1 MITNK
6 KITMRFIITFA
17 LIAFIFS
24 NASAQTQT
32 KEQTKSIP
40 KFELGGIGGLS
51 LSNVVGNGVVGSNGI
66 RLGMHLGGYA
76 QFQISDKFGVRPEL
90 HIISVKGTSSGDFK
104 TYYFDLPLLGT
115 FDLDDRFKIMAGVQ
129 PSILI
134 NASVDD
140 HRGDINITDE
150 IRRIDIS
157 LLAGLWYEIDENWGI
172 GIRAARGLSRV
183 GASGDEQTYNVNYQ
197 LSVGYRFM

>member
-1 MITNK
+1 
-6 KITMRFIITFA
+6 MRFIVTFF
-17 LIAFIFS
+17 LFLS
-24 NASAQTQT
+24 GYVMSTAQNGGAN
-32 KEQTKSIP
+32 
-40 KFELGGIGGLS
+40 FELGAIGGFG
-51 LSNVVGNGVVGSNGI
+51 LSNVVGNDASNDNGL

-76 QFQISDKFGVRPEL
+76 QFQIQDRFGFRPEL
-90 HIISVKGTSSGDFK
+90 HILSVKGTSSGDFK

-134 NASVDD
+134 NASVGDG
-140 HRGDINITDE
+140 RGNITNL
-150 IRRIDIS
+150 IRTIDIS
-157 LLAGLWYEIDENWGI
+157 LLAGLWYQIDEHWGA
-172 GIRAARGLSRV
+172 GIRAARSLSRV